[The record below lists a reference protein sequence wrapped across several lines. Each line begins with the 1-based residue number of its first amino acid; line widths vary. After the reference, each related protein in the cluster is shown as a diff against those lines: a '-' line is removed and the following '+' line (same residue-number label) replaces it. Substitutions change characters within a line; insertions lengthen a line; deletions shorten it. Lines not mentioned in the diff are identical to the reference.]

1 MAHSIIDDL
10 QKIKTDPKDHH
21 SLPMM
26 TKYEFNQLISLRVTH
41 LSRGAVPFVQ
51 LPENHSIQTNMNLR
65 KIALQELKEGKL
77 PYLIKRP
84 MPNNRI
90 EYWKVKDLD
99 LVSVRNLLR
108 E

>member
-1 MAHSIIDDL
+1 MAHSIIDDI
-10 QKIKTDPKDHH
+10 QKIKTDPKEHQ
-21 SLPMM
+21 SMPIM
-26 TKYEFNQLISLRVTH
+26 TKYEFNQLISLRITH
-41 LSRGAVPFVQ
+41 LSRGAIPFIQ
-51 LPENHSIQTNMNLR
+51 LPEEMGIRTNMNLR

-84 MPNNRI
+84 LPNNRV

-99 LVSVRNLLR
+99 LVAVRNLIR